1 MAKTGK
7 RITRVTTKAGDT
19 GTTTLADG
27 SKVPK
32 THKLMHAIGDVD
44 ELNSLLGLLVTELA
58 DEHPLRAPCAQLQQE
73 LFDLG
78 AHLATVGMVNCPDAL
93 WLEALVTELN
103 DALPA
108 LTEFVIPGGT
118 RAAALA
124 HVCRATCRRAER
136 SLWALGAEPADA
148 AQPAALLPEASG
160 DAAKYA
166 NRLSDLLFV
175 MARTFNA
182 STTAGSE
189 PQWRGSQ
196 GEPPDIA

>member
-108 LTEFVIPGGT
+108 
-118 RAAALA
+118 
-124 HVCRATCRRAER
+124 TCRRAER

-148 AQPAALLPEASG
+148 AQPAALLPEASA